1 MKRLRCGR
9 CWRRV
14 VILAAVILVI
24 TAPHRA
30 PKKTAAASRTETIEA
45 AEDPVF

>member
-1 MKRLRCGR
+1 
-9 CWRRV
+9 

-30 PKKTAAASRTETIEA
+30 PGKTVAASRPETIEA
-45 AEDPVF
+45 TEDPAF